1 MNMAMIDHRTGRIY
15 CIFSITEDL
24 VMYHPRGV
32 SVTPKGEDILLR
44 VVFTEEKSG
53 DLSIHGMRFS
63 GQTARYKITMEDRRR
78 S

>member
-1 MNMAMIDHRTGRIY
+1 MAMIGHRTGRTSS
-15 CIFSITEDL
+15 IFSITKDL

-32 SVTPKGEDILLR
+32 SVTTKGEDILLR

-63 GQTARYKITMEDRRR
+63 GQTARYKITMEGRRR
-78 S
+78 T